1 MAQVF
6 NNWIQMQADIE
17 AKMSV
22 ALDNT
27 LERLLQELQ
36 LIVDRVV
43 YGWQSPSIRPW
54 GWGKDGGNRTHEFY
68 DSWQRTKPQLMG
80 NLIQGEIYQA
90 VELMTYAISG
100 GGYVH
105 QDREDLANIIETGQ
119 GYNFGQAEG
128 VGREFWSEFEQFVM
142 LNLERI
148 WLQECALVGLNL
160 VPSIGAKFT

>member
-1 MAQVF
+1 MAKVF

-17 AKMSV
+17 AKMSI

-43 YGWQSPSIRPW
+43 YGWQSPSMSPW
-54 GWGKDGGNRTHEFY
+54 GWGEDGGNRTHEFY

-128 VGREFWSEFEQFVM
+128 VPREFWSEFEQFVM

-160 VPSIGAKFT
+160 VPSIGATFT

>member
-1 MAQVF
+1 MANSF
-6 NNWIQMQADIE
+6 STMAELE
-17 AKMSV
+17 ASINSRMSI

-43 YGWQSPSIRPW
+43 YGWRSPSMSPW

-90 VELMTYAISG
+90 VELMTYTISG
-100 GGYVH
+100 GRYVH
-105 QDREDLANIIETGQ
+105 QDREDLANIIETGK

-128 VGREFWSEFEQFVM
+128 VGRKFWSEFEQFVM

-148 WLQECALVGLNL
+148 WLQESAKVGLNL
-160 VPSIGAKFT
+160 TPSIGATFT